1 MLESDGQS
9 TVPTHRVTGQAVPL
23 RVAGEIIED
32 RWLQFLHEVVI
43 HLVVLRPR
51 LLGGVEVEAGSQSEI
66 VITIRVIGH
75 ALATRARVGRN
86 QHDAELGRV
95 ALRPAFHHEVLFSAG
110 EPRKKRQDRD
120 LAVGCLGW
128 DEYRKLH
135 VAVIGVGSMA
145 VETHPAAKAI
155 GFTDCFYLHYPFL
168 RYTQLLWSDPC
179 PCEKIHGMW
188 RRMPACLLLIA
199 IAATALPSCGRYS
212 GVNETETP
220 PASPAVLRRGNGGDP
235 QTLDPAK
242 ADDVHSFRV
251 LTDLFEGLV
260 TLDASGN
267 VVAGAAE
274 KWELSENG
282 LTYTFQLRQDLVWSN
297 GEELTAD
304 HFVAGF
310 KRTLAPEVAS
320 TYGFLLHSVRNADE
334 VALGNLPASS
344 LGVSAPDSQTLVI
357 ELDAPAPHFLAVLA
371 MPVAFPFLADSL
383 SELVSNGPFLL
394 DDWTPGHR
402 IRLQKNPLFHDADS
416 VHIDTVEYYAIQ
428 DLLSELN
435 MYRAGELDITA
446 SVPGA
451 NVGELRVSRDSEL
464 QISPS
469 LAIYYLA
476 FDLSEAP
483 FDDIAL
489 RQALSM
495 AIDRRALVNV
505 IGRGEQPAYGL
516 VPDGVSAYTPSRY
529 DWQSL
534 GDTERENEARRVF
547 KSSPHYGNDSLR
559 LTLTYDTDDIHE
571 KIALAVSSMWRDV
584 LGIEVE
590 LDKREWQYFL
600 ETRGNRDEWQIMR
613 FAWAGDYNHASTFT
627 DIFLSASPQNLPGY
641 QSPRFDSLVAAALA
655 EQDTSIQAQLL
666 ATAETE
672 MLSDYPIAPLYFY
685 VSKHLVSPAVHGFEQ
700 NILDRHPSRYMRLSQ
715 PLPSKSVN

>member
-1 MLESDGQS
+1 
-9 TVPTHRVTGQAVPL
+9 
-23 RVAGEIIED
+23 
-32 RWLQFLHEVVI
+32 
-43 HLVVLRPR
+43 
-51 LLGGVEVEAGSQSEI
+51 
-66 VITIRVIGH
+66 
-75 ALATRARVGRN
+75 
-86 QHDAELGRV
+86 
-95 ALRPAFHHEVLFSAG
+95 
-110 EPRKKRQDRD
+110 
-120 LAVGCLGW
+120 
-128 DEYRKLH
+128 
-135 VAVIGVGSMA
+135 
-145 VETHPAAKAI
+145 
-155 GFTDCFYLHYPFL
+155 
-168 RYTQLLWSDPC
+168 
-179 PCEKIHGMW
+179 MW

-199 IAATALPSCGRYS
+199 VAATALPGCGRDS

-220 PASPAVLRRGNGGDP
+220 PASPVVLRRGNGGDP

-242 ADDVHSFRV
+242 ADDIHSFRV

-274 KWELSENG
+274 KWELSKDG
-282 LTYTFQLRQDLVWSN
+282 LTYTFQLRQNLVWSN
-297 GEELTAD
+297 GEPLTAD

-310 KRTLAPEVAS
+310 KRTLDPELAS
-320 TYGFLLHSVRNADE
+320 TYGFLLHSVRNAEE
-334 VALGNLPASS
+334 VALGNLPPSS
-344 LGVSAPDSQTLVI
+344 LGVYAPDPQTLVI
-357 ELDAPAPHFLAVLA
+357 ELDSSAPHFLAVLA
-371 MPVAFPFLADSL
+371 MPVAFPFLADTISGSDSFADL
-383 SELVSNGPFLL
+383 QQSVSNGPFFL
-394 DDWTPGHR
+394 DDWQPGHR

-451 NVGELRVSRDSEL
+451 NVEELRVSRDAEL
-464 QISPS
+464 RISPS

-476 FDLSEAP
+476 FDMSEAP

-495 AIDRRALVNV
+495 AIDRRALVSV

-529 DWQSL
+529 DWQLLS
-534 GDTERENEARRVF
+534 DTERQNEARRVF
-547 KSSPHYGNDSLR
+547 ESSPHYGNDSLR

-571 KIALAVSSMWRDV
+571 TVALAVSSMWRDV
-584 LGIEVE
+584 LGVEVE

-627 DIFLSASPQNLPGY
+627 DILLSTSPQNLPGY
-641 QSPRFDSLVAAALA
+641 QSRRFDNLVAAALA
-655 EQDTSIQAQLL
+655 EQDTNAQAQLL
-666 ATAETE
+666 ASAEAE
-672 MLSDYPIAPLYFY
+672 MLDDYPIAPLYFY

-700 NILDRHPSRYMRLSQ
+700 NVLDRHPSRYMRLSQ
-715 PLPSKSVN
+715 TLPSKSVN

>member
-1 MLESDGQS
+1 
-9 TVPTHRVTGQAVPL
+9 
-23 RVAGEIIED
+23 
-32 RWLQFLHEVVI
+32 
-43 HLVVLRPR
+43 
-51 LLGGVEVEAGSQSEI
+51 
-66 VITIRVIGH
+66 
-75 ALATRARVGRN
+75 
-86 QHDAELGRV
+86 
-95 ALRPAFHHEVLFSAG
+95 
-110 EPRKKRQDRD
+110 
-120 LAVGCLGW
+120 
-128 DEYRKLH
+128 
-135 VAVIGVGSMA
+135 
-145 VETHPAAKAI
+145 
-155 GFTDCFYLHYPFL
+155 
-168 RYTQLLWSDPC
+168 
-179 PCEKIHGMW
+179 MW
-188 RRMPACLLLIA
+188 RRMPAYLLLIA
-199 IAATALPSCGRYS
+199 IAATATPSCGRDS
-212 GVNETETP
+212 GVNEMENPQAT
-220 PASPAVLRRGNGGDP
+220 PAVLRRGNGGDP

-242 ADDVHSFRV
+242 AEDVHSFRV

-267 VVAGAAE
+267 VTAGAAE
-274 KWELSENG
+274 RWELSEDG
-282 LTYTFQLRQDLVWSN
+282 LTYTFQLRQNLVWSN

-310 KRTLAPEVAS
+310 KRTLEPEVAS
-320 TYGFLLHSVRNADE
+320 TYGFLLHSVRNANE
-334 VALGNLPASS
+334 VTLGNLPPSS
-344 LGVSAPDSQTLVI
+344 LGVSAPDPQTLVI
-357 ELDAPAPHFLAVLA
+357 ELDSPAPHFLAVLA
-371 MPVAFPFLADSL
+371 MPVAFPFLADPQQ
-383 SELVSNGPFLL
+383 LVSNGPFFL
-394 DDWTPGHR
+394 DDWQPGHR

-451 NVGELRVSRDSEL
+451 NVEELRVSRDSEL
-464 QISPS
+464 RISPS

-495 AIDRRALVNV
+495 AIDRSALVDV

-547 KSSPHYGNDSLR
+547 RSSRHHGNDSLQ
-559 LTLTYDTDDIHE
+559 LKLTYDVGDIHE
-571 KIALAVSSMWRDV
+571 RVAVAVSSMWRDV
-584 LGIEVE
+584 LGIDVE

-613 FAWAGDYNHASTFT
+613 FAWTGDYNHASTFT
-627 DIFLSASPQNLPGY
+627 DILLSASPQNLPGY

-655 EQDTSIQAQLL
+655 EQDTSTQAQLL
-666 ATAETE
+666 ASAEAE
-672 MLSDYPIAPLYFY
+672 MLGDYPIVPLYFY
-685 VSKHLVSPAVHGFEQ
+685 VSKHLVSPAVRGF
-700 NILDRHPSRYMRLSQ
+700 NSNVLDQHPSRFMSKIEES
-715 PLPSKSVN
+715 PSKTAD

>member
-1 MLESDGQS
+1 
-9 TVPTHRVTGQAVPL
+9 
-23 RVAGEIIED
+23 
-32 RWLQFLHEVVI
+32 
-43 HLVVLRPR
+43 
-51 LLGGVEVEAGSQSEI
+51 
-66 VITIRVIGH
+66 
-75 ALATRARVGRN
+75 
-86 QHDAELGRV
+86 
-95 ALRPAFHHEVLFSAG
+95 
-110 EPRKKRQDRD
+110 
-120 LAVGCLGW
+120 
-128 DEYRKLH
+128 
-135 VAVIGVGSMA
+135 
-145 VETHPAAKAI
+145 
-155 GFTDCFYLHYPFL
+155 
-168 RYTQLLWSDPC
+168 
-179 PCEKIHGMW
+179 
-188 RRMPACLLLIA
+188 MPACLLLIA
-199 IAATALPSCGRYS
+199 IAATATSSCGRDS

-242 ADDVHSFRV
+242 AEDVHAFRV

-260 TLDASGN
+260 TLDAAGN
-267 VVAGAAE
+267 VAAGAAE
-274 KWELSENG
+274 RWELSEDG

-297 GEELTAD
+297 GEQLTAD

-310 KRTLAPEVAS
+310 KRTLDPELAS
-320 TYGFLLHSVRNADE
+320 TYGFLLHSVRNANE
-334 VALGNLPASS
+334 VTLGNLPPSS
-344 LGVSAPDSQTLVI
+344 LGVSAPDPQTLVI
-357 ELDAPAPHFLAVLA
+357 ELDSSTPHFLAVLA

-383 SELVSNGPFLL
+383 AETDTFADPKRFVSNGPFFL
-394 DDWTPGHR
+394 DDWQPGHR
-402 IRLQKNPLFHDADS
+402 IRLQKNPLFHDSDS

-451 NVGELRVSRDSEL
+451 NVEELRVSRDSEL

-534 GDTERENEARRVF
+534 SDTDRQNEARRVF
-547 KSSPHYGNDSLR
+547 KSSPHYGNDSLQ

-571 KIALAVSSMWRDV
+571 KVAVAVSSMWRDV
-584 LGIEVE
+584 LGLEVE
-590 LDKREWQYFL
+590 LDKREWKYYL

-627 DIFLSASPQNLPGY
+627 GILLSTSPQNLPGY
-641 QSPRFDSLVAAALA
+641 QSPRFDNLVAAALA
-655 EQDTSIQAQLL
+655 EQHTNAQAQLL
-666 ATAETE
+666 ASAEAE
-672 MLSDYPIAPLYFY
+672 MLGDYPIVPLYFY

-700 NILDRHPSRYMRLSQ
+700 NVLDRHPSRYMRLSQ
-715 PLPSKSVN
+715 TLPSKSIN